1 MRGKLL
7 QSNTLE
13 LMFKPHLESRGNL
26 ENLEDHCLANRNVI
40 YNAVHGDIPVDYG
53 LGGLINTVDVPG
65 RRSQYSL
72 SWSGLP
78 NCYWVCLPGSL

>member
-1 MRGKLL
+1 
-7 QSNTLE
+7 
-13 LMFKPHLESRGNL
+13 MFKPHLESRGNL